1 MATHLVVGGNRHGQ
15 RQTVPHGRRVT
26 MPKLKPAS
34 ILRASAP
41 HQAQPN
47 SKRTTYARS
56 IVAGRRTRSQ
66 KAGRRAS

>member
-1 MATHLVVGGNRHGQ
+1 MATHLVVGGNRYGQ

-34 ILRASAP
+34 ILGASAP

-47 SKRTTYARS
+47 SKRTISARS
-56 IVAGRRTRSQ
+56 IAGGRCTLFS
-66 KAGRRAS
+66 KAG